1 MKPTDEYQ
9 DHPLSEQPP
18 NPYRRRKKTK
28 KNIVPDEMENQ
39 EVQFTLEVVKEN
51 PDGSADCEMRCN
63 PYTSAKLIEIA
74 LISLLKKHVEQEKL
88 KTKAW
93 WKIW

>member
-1 MKPTDEYQ
+1 MTA
-9 DHPLSEQPP
+9 
-18 NPYRRRKKTK
+18 KTK

-39 EVQFTLEVVKEN
+39 EVQFTLEVVREN

-74 LISLLKKHVEQEKL
+74 LISLLKKHVEQEQL
-88 KTKAW
+88 KKKAW

>member
-1 MKPTDEYQ
+1 MP
-9 DHPLSEQPP
+9 
-18 NPYRRRKKTK
+18 RAK

-63 PYTSAKLIEIA
+63 SYTSAKLIEIA
-74 LISLLKKHVEQEKL
+74 LISLLKKHVEQEKRKHL
-88 KTKAW
+88 EFVWVESAH
-93 WKIW
+93 IP

>member
-1 MKPTDEYQ
+1 MP
-9 DHPLSEQPP
+9 
-18 NPYRRRKKTK
+18 RAK
-28 KNIVPDEMENQ
+28 KNIVPDEMEDQ
-39 EVQFTLEVVKEN
+39 EVKFTLEVVKEN

-74 LISLLKKHVEQEKL
+74 LISLLKKHIEQEKL

>member
-1 MKPTDEYQ
+1 MP
-9 DHPLSEQPP
+9 
-18 NPYRRRKKTK
+18 RAK

-63 PYTSAKLIEIA
+63 SFTSAKLIEIA
-74 LISLLKKHVEQEKL
+74 LISLLKKHVEQEKR
-88 KTKAW
+88 KAKAW